1 MVLNG
6 DNMGVKDDLDELK
19 AEYEKGDMSKNEY
32 LKQKADLEHKAS
44 QHSSRTSHSNN
55 PMWHSIKELSIY
67 GVIILIIL
75 SLYLNS
81 VVGNDNNIV
90 NNDNFQISSL
100 QSSLSKANSTISS
113 QDSTISSQ
121 ARMLDSDNNTMYAQI
136 NMINSKSIT
145 ISNDNNTIAQLQ
157 TELSNSGSSQSSLNN
172 QLNSV
177 ENQLSITQ
185 SQINTLQSNINMQNT
200 VVILQKTS
208 GDIVLSNGNS
218 YTVNINPKYSGFIV
232 LNMTYPNSWSVKLTT
247 PVFPTISATYNSGT
261 NLLVY
266 LPAIADQQ
274 YTLTISDACVFGCSQ
289 YTGNLWINLLN

>member
-6 DNMGVKDDLDELK
+6 DNMSVKDDLAELK

-55 PMWHSIKELSIY
+55 SMWNSIKELSIY

-81 VVGNDNNIV
+81 VIGNYNNII
-90 NNDNFQISSL
+90 NNNNFQISSL

-121 ARMLDSDNNTMYAQI
+121 VSMLNSDNNTMYGQR
-136 NMINSKSIT
+136 NTINSQSRT

-157 TELSNSGSSQSSLNN
+157 NELSNSGNSQSSLQN
-172 QLNSV
+172 QLNSA
-177 ENQLSITQ
+177 ESQLSTAQ
-185 SQINTLQSNINMQNT
+185 SQINTLQSNINMQNN

-208 GDIVLSNGNS
+208 GDIALSNGNS
-218 YTVNINPKYSGFIV
+218 YTVSINPKYSGFIV
-232 LNMTYPNSWSVKLTT
+232 LNMTYPNSWSVKLAT

-261 NLLVY
+261 NILVY
-266 LPAIADQQ
+266 LPAIANQQ
-274 YTLTISDACVFGCSQ
+274 YTLTISDACGFGCSQ
-289 YTGNLWINLLN
+289 YTGNLGINLLN